1 MGVYQYDDPITGEGF
16 DFTIKGDTPS
26 NTEFAKISQ
35 IIKTNREAYGQQYQ
49 DFTGQE
55 LEIDDETAVRRGLRR
70 GYQQIKGAVGETLG
84 TAGEQYGLGF
94 LADYGQDVEE
104 RARQRLGELLIEQ
117 PERMQSTDVDS
128 IGSALTYAGE
138 LVGEQIPQLGLGLG
152 AAAIGTA
159 VAPAAPFIAGV
170 TAAGLTTAPILFGN
184 NIQRQ
189 EDEVASGKKASV
201 DVGAALR
208 ATFGQAAL
216 EGIADKILLG
226 GMLRPLGKS
235 IFTRTASRATGGATT
250 EGLTEVGQQ
259 IMERAQAGLPID
271 SEDAIAEY
279 REAAIAGGLIGGGT
293 RATFGAFQGVPET
306 EAEKKARLEA
316 EKKARLE
323 AERAAAITTEAGAE
337 AAAIT
342 TDTDI
347 GTDPTDATQPE
358 ADKVEE
364 TIAAAEEITAVT
376 DAQATEAR
384 NAADSTPP
392 KGKAEQTDTQRAV
405 AAADVDTSTDKQA
418 AIAKEARLKQEEALR
433 KTEKYIK
440 PAVDPNAVA
449 EDRDAALKSEQSGE
463 NIQVGVTE
471 EVEVDAVTTD
481 PDVIDDDFLSGLSVP
496 KMALIRRK
504 NTKISLIGKKKND
517 PAVIE
522 ALKKYA
528 LTSSIP
534 AAKQGVTDYLNSVG
548 VSLERKSDTERPR
561 VGVPSDQPSVVG
573 GLGRDSTDTEVV
585 AEADVGRL
593 GTDLPPARDTA
604 DTTGIESDTLEDV
617 DFVTAR
623 GSTYSIKEGNRT
635 KRNRASNTKSGEFV
649 EQPTS
654 GKTIYMSYEDM
665 NKFGSLFQ
673 QGELGLYKFLPIEG
687 TTNEAQLV
695 YTQDYGP
702 FKAGDP
708 VSDTQVTFSTTP
720 EVGKHPVEIYDSTN
734 KTGNDIHFGSKI
746 TKVNSTKPKTAAAL
760 EELKQQADI
769 ATAEPVAPAPQ
780 PATPAMQQAAIG
792 GAETGLAGQVIP
804 EPVQVPAAPP
814 MQAAPVPQEQLQAV
828 EAERDAAAQARIDRI
843 FQSNRGKQPQVREYH
858 DTQVDPRSAPEVTT
872 AVDKEGV
879 AELLETPDK
888 DLDTRAKAAK
898 LFFKRFRR
906 PVDALAEMG
915 AVSVNGP
922 IQQALE
928 TKKISGGKVKSKKAK
943 EKEAGRFYYAPKEF
957 AFYKGMTQEAAMD
970 ARKWVFDNL
979 SRQAF
984 VETRDASV
992 LARRNTAKYSP
1003 SDAYIAVT
1011 KAAKS
1016 IQRKDDR
1023 AFNRQMDRE
1032 LDALKLEAK
1041 TRAPAAPDQEM
1052 RAEGAVGAT
1061 ELIKGET
1068 TFDSYLLGL
1077 GFKKRKVTTTVERDG
1092 KKVKQTDYVFID
1104 PDTKKALTDE
1114 ELMDFYDSFAYTES
1128 ELGFLLID
1136 PVHGLDQALLPS
1148 IRNALQRGD
1157 LGFALDAIASTS
1169 QVDRIREI
1177 AAKLANVVGDTQ
1189 VQVVDDLSQV
1199 VGRTAAGLFDPE
1211 TNTIQIDANRGMNVH
1226 TILHEMTHAATSAAI
1241 ANPSLPETKQL
1252 QTLLN
1257 AAREQFGEVYGTQNL
1272 DEFVAEAFSNPE
1284 FQSALAL
1291 TRVDGG
1297 KMSGWEKFTGAVKRI
1312 VRKLLGLSP
1321 SPSALTEID
1330 SLIDGMLAPSPATRA
1345 APNMLLEAG
1354 TKEGSGRLLQSIA
1367 NFDAK
1372 DKVLDAADVMLNEG
1386 VGKKVKS
1393 FYLDTLPVNIL
1404 TEKAKSKIPFARELN
1419 TIINRM
1425 SGRLREKTE
1434 ILDSMSGE
1442 LKTWQRMPKN
1452 KKHSQTLNNLIPRST
1467 FLRVDPSRTDEK
1479 YMKTINES
1487 REKQQEYKALRT
1499 QYLSMDKKGQEFY
1512 RQLRNYFQDTY
1523 NDILAALDARL
1534 EATIPDAE
1542 ARKTAFAR
1550 LRELLQKDSGIITP
1564 YFPLQRKG
1572 GYRLA
1577 YTASDPDTGQ
1587 PELFVEYYP
1596 TLRKAQ
1602 QARDLVSGMGGTDTQ
1617 ITEASKAMNFDR
1629 APSTSFVRNV
1639 LETVQLQRSN
1649 FKTDEDYKMAMQ
1661 AMVDLALDAMPE
1673 RSFMQ
1678 NFRRRKGIRGFIG
1691 DTTPTGIL
1699 GQEFDA
1705 YTMLK
1710 EKGRDLN
1717 RQLVQMRSAAEIEG
1731 FRKKLADPE
1740 AGYTSNPETAMVADK
1755 LDQIAKFAQS
1765 PNVPRWSQIATSV
1778 GFGMTMG
1785 LNFSSAAITFFDV
1798 AMSAMPILAGKHGI
1812 RNTTSA
1818 YGDAMRALMG
1828 APTVRTVMV
1837 TGPDGQPVEQEVNM
1851 GVQGKTIANYTPEQL
1866 LERFGNKVRMDILVE
1881 SGLDQAQFNQ
1891 SITQENLEVGRG
1903 ADLETMNRV
1912 SSFLFHHS
1920 ERINREATLTA
1931 AYLLEVKKLLETNK
1945 NPTDADYK
1953 QAAQNAIDDTEF
1965 TLGATAAAGR
1975 PIVAQSGIGNVL
1987 FLFKRFAISK
1997 YYMMERLARDAA
2009 KGDKVALAQARN
2021 FLVMTGLLSGLGGM
2035 PLMGAIGAIFNI
2047 LRDDDE
2053 DDFEAATR
2061 KLVGEGIYGGLAN
2074 ELLGVDVANRISLNS
2089 LLYRA
2094 PIIDKDQSA
2103 LWTLAEQLGG
2113 PVLGVGLQWER
2124 GLKDIYAGETR
2135 RGFEAMLPAAF
2146 RNLSKAERFLR
2157 EGAETRRGDPIT
2169 EDINPYN
2176 IAMQGLGFAPQGYI
2190 QQLEFNKNNR
2200 RRQEAIN
2207 SDRSKLLRQRNMAMR
2222 EGDFEEVR
2230 NIDRKIEEFNKGLPK
2245 GAEKSRITADTK
2257 SKSLRAFGRT
2267 TDKMRGGMT
2276 YTPFMERSLK
2286 EYDQGFQLF

>member
-1 MGVYQYDDPITGEGF
+1 
-16 DFTIKGDTPS
+16 
-26 NTEFAKISQ
+26 
-35 IIKTNREAYGQQYQ
+35 
-49 DFTGQE
+49 
-55 LEIDDETAVRRGLRR
+55 
-70 GYQQIKGAVGETLG
+70 
-84 TAGEQYGLGF
+84 
-94 LADYGQDVEE
+94 
-104 RARQRLGELLIEQ
+104 
-117 PERMQSTDVDS
+117 
-128 IGSALTYAGE
+128 
-138 LVGEQIPQLGLGLG
+138 
-152 AAAIGTA
+152 
-159 VAPAAPFIAGV
+159 
-170 TAAGLTTAPILFGN
+170 
-184 NIQRQ
+184 
-189 EDEVASGKKASV
+189 
-201 DVGAALR
+201 
-208 ATFGQAAL
+208 
-216 EGIADKILLG
+216 
-226 GMLRPLGKS
+226 
-235 IFTRTASRATGGATT
+235 
-250 EGLTEVGQQ
+250 
-259 IMERAQAGLPID
+259 
-271 SEDAIAEY
+271 
-279 REAAIAGGLIGGGT
+279 
-293 RATFGAFQGVPET
+293 
-306 EAEKKARLEA
+306 
-316 EKKARLE
+316 
-323 AERAAAITTEAGAE
+323 
-337 AAAIT
+337 
-342 TDTDI
+342 
-347 GTDPTDATQPE
+347 
-358 ADKVEE
+358 
-364 TIAAAEEITAVT
+364 
-376 DAQATEAR
+376 
-384 NAADSTPP
+384 
-392 KGKAEQTDTQRAV
+392 
-405 AAADVDTSTDKQA
+405 
-418 AIAKEARLKQEEALR
+418 
-433 KTEKYIK
+433 
-440 PAVDPNAVA
+440 
-449 EDRDAALKSEQSGE
+449 
-463 NIQVGVTE
+463 
-471 EVEVDAVTTD
+471 
-481 PDVIDDDFLSGLSVP
+481 
-496 KMALIRRK
+496 
-504 NTKISLIGKKKND
+504 
-517 PAVIE
+517 
-522 ALKKYA
+522 
-528 LTSSIP
+528 
-534 AAKQGVTDYLNSVG
+534 
-548 VSLERKSDTERPR
+548 
-561 VGVPSDQPSVVG
+561 
-573 GLGRDSTDTEVV
+573 
-585 AEADVGRL
+585 
-593 GTDLPPARDTA
+593 
-604 DTTGIESDTLEDV
+604 
-617 DFVTAR
+617 
-623 GSTYSIKEGNRT
+623 
-635 KRNRASNTKSGEFV
+635 
-649 EQPTS
+649 
-654 GKTIYMSYEDM
+654 
-665 NKFGSLFQ
+665 
-673 QGELGLYKFLPIEG
+673 
-687 TTNEAQLV
+687 
-695 YTQDYGP
+695 
-702 FKAGDP
+702 
-708 VSDTQVTFSTTP
+708 
-720 EVGKHPVEIYDSTN
+720 
-734 KTGNDIHFGSKI
+734 
-746 TKVNSTKPKTAAAL
+746 
-760 EELKQQADI
+760 
-769 ATAEPVAPAPQ
+769 
-780 PATPAMQQAAIG
+780 
-792 GAETGLAGQVIP
+792 
-804 EPVQVPAAPP
+804 
-814 MQAAPVPQEQLQAV
+814 
-828 EAERDAAAQARIDRI
+828 
-843 FQSNRGKQPQVREYH
+843 
-858 DTQVDPRSAPEVTT
+858 
-872 AVDKEGV
+872 
-879 AELLETPDK
+879 
-888 DLDTRAKAAK
+888 
-898 LFFKRFRR
+898 
-906 PVDALAEMG
+906 
-915 AVSVNGP
+915 
-922 IQQALE
+922 
-928 TKKISGGKVKSKKAK
+928 
-943 EKEAGRFYYAPKEF
+943 
-957 AFYKGMTQEAAMD
+957 
-970 ARKWVFDNL
+970 
-979 SRQAF
+979 
-984 VETRDASV
+984 
-992 LARRNTAKYSP
+992 
-1003 SDAYIAVT
+1003 
-1011 KAAKS
+1011 
-1016 IQRKDDR
+1016 
-1023 AFNRQMDRE
+1023 
-1032 LDALKLEAK
+1032 
-1041 TRAPAAPDQEM
+1041 
-1052 RAEGAVGAT
+1052 
-1061 ELIKGET
+1061 
-1068 TFDSYLLGL
+1068 
-1077 GFKKRKVTTTVERDG
+1077 
-1092 KKVKQTDYVFID
+1092 
-1104 PDTKKALTDE
+1104 
-1114 ELMDFYDSFAYTES
+1114 
-1128 ELGFLLID
+1128 
-1136 PVHGLDQALLPS
+1136 LLPS

-1252 QTLLN
+1252 QTLLD

-1372 DKVLDAADVMLNEG
+1372 DKVLDAADVMFNEG

-1404 TEKAKSKIPFARELN
+1404 TEKAQDKIPFARELN

-1434 ILDSMSGE
+1434 MLGSMTGE
-1442 LKTWQRMPKN
+1442 LKGWQRKN
-1452 KKHSQTLNNLIPRST
+1452 KKHSQTLNNIIPRST
-1467 FLRVDPSRTDEK
+1467 FLRIDPSRTDEK

-1577 YTASDPDTGQ
+1577 YNALDPITGG
-1587 PELFVEYYP
+1587 EERFVEYYP

-1602 QARDLVSGMGGTDTQ
+1602 QARDMLEGVEGASAPE
-1617 ITEASKAMNFDR
+1617 ITETSKAMNFER

-1661 AMVDLALDAMPE
+1661 AIVDLALDAMPE

-1717 RQLVQMRSAAEIEG
+1717 RQLVQIRSAAEIEG

-1765 PNVPRWSQIATSV
+1765 PNVPKWSQIATSA

-1828 APTVRTVMV
+1828 APTVRTIMV
-1837 TGPDGQPVEQEVNM
+1837 TGFDGQPVEQEVNM

-1891 SITQENLEVGRG
+1891 SITQENLEIGKG
-1903 ADLETMNRV
+1903 LDDKIDTMNRM

-1920 ERINREATLTA
+1920 ERINRETTLTA

-2035 PLMGAIGAIFNI
+2035 PLMGTFGAIFNM

-2074 ELLGVDVANRISLNS
+2074 ELLGIDVANRISMNS

-2157 EGAETRRGDPIT
+2157 DGATTRRGDPIT

-2176 IAMQGLGFAPQGYI
+2176 VVMQGLGFAPQGYI

-2200 RRQEAIN
+2200 RKQEVIN
-2207 SDRSKLLRQRNMAMR
+2207 SRRSKLLRQRNMAMR